1 MDTFL
6 SFTSYPLLL
15 AGIFLLLREL
25 GSVRTRA
32 AILDSVIV
40 AVAAGTV
47 QWVFFVEPYLHTSLQ
62 PFTRLVEKRDL
73 SDDGPVDVRR
83 AR

>member
-1 MDTFL
+1 M
-6 SFTSYPLLL
+6 
-15 AGIFLLLREL
+15 
-25 GSVRTRA
+25 RTRA

-62 PFTRLVEKRDL
+62 PFTRLVDVTYPTMDL
-73 SDDGPVDVRR
+73 LDARR
-83 AR
+83 ARSARTRDGQTTCAYQLLS